1 MAWAS
6 VLTSTNYVSRPETL
20 AIDVLRTQ
28 DSLFEIE
35 CEQKIHEFQLLF
47 SVFGAEINNPEYLGS
62 LVQEIV
68 SSYSKL
74 AASRMYIPLVTTSA

>member
-35 CEQKIHEFQLLF
+35 CEQKIHEFQLLL
-47 SVFGAEINNPEYLGS
+47 SVFGAEINNLGS

-74 AASRMYIPLVTTSA
+74 AASKMYIPLVTTSA

>member
-28 DSLFEIE
+28 DSLPVFEIE

-47 SVFGAEINNPEYLGS
+47 SVFGAEINNLGS

-74 AASRMYIPLVTTSA
+74 AASKMYIPLVTTSA